1 MNFLHY
7 AGISLIFKTTL
18 LYTSRNSKH
27 VFNYVSLKSKTFI
40 CYLILMNIKFFFE
53 SSLLILTLSYSYLLS
68 ISRTLNITNSEN
80 CRSRSRTLQCTGQQP
95 TQGLKTVSAYYN
107 ITATAQ
113 DFLRNFVIGHLE
125 TRESK
130 EAVKGISKDFGR
142 AR

>member
-1 MNFLHY
+1 MLSNTYEH
-7 AGISLIFKTTL
+7 
-18 LYTSRNSKH
+18 
-27 VFNYVSLKSKTFI
+27 
-40 CYLILMNIKFFFE
+40 KFFFE

-107 ITATAQ
+107 ITATAH

-142 AR
+142 ARYWITFQNAEMA